1 MFVRLVPFAALCCL
15 IGTVFA
21 SPLQDRQA
29 PAPTVTV
36 FNGVVIG
43 TTTQYADAKATN
55 NKFLGIPFAKSP
67 PLRFGMPQPAES
79 WSAPLVATT
88 FKPGC
93 PQTTAIPQ
101 QIPSGTSEDC
111 LYLNVFTPADAA
123 AGSNKTVLY
132 WVYGGNLQSGSTA
145 VDLYD
150 GSSMAANQD
159 VVVVTFGYR
168 INAFGFSNA
177 PEIPVAEQNV
187 GFYDQRLA
195 LSWVRSNIQA
205 FGGDPEKITIF
216 GQSAGGYSVKYL
228 LRLPPSPLPYRAAIM
243 QSQATLILGNGADSW
258 NRLAADLGCTGPS
271 TLACVRAADGQ
282 QVEAIVINQSLD
294 FPPVE
299 DRITYLEDVYPGFGS
314 GAANVPVMLGTNGQE
329 ASIVP
334 LLLGLDG
341 TPSIEIIELLTSFL
355 PVVGD
360 VITNIL
366 NAILRN
372 NPVYNLVDALITNLV
387 FQCDTAKLTQT
398 IYNSG
403 RPVWRYF
410 YNASFPNTM
419 PFPDA
424 GAYHGAEIPEVFGTY
439 PRANATAQQKALSQY
454 VQTAWA
460 SFAKDPTNGPGWP
473 AYGSAQNVANL
484 GSNGSPGEVTIPAA
498 QIDGICGLIGVLG
511 GLDAALASANASSLV
526 AGALEQTL
534 RLDKSIT

>member
-1 MFVRLVPFAALCCL
+1 MYARFVPFVALCCL
-15 IGTVFA
+15 ACTNLA

-29 PAPTVTV
+29 SAPTVTV
-36 FNGVVIG
+36 SNGVIVG
-43 TTTQYADAKATN
+43 TTTQYADATATN

-67 PLRFGMPQPAES
+67 PLRFGMPEAAGPWNS
-79 WSAPLVATT
+79 PLVATT

-93 PQTTAIPQ
+93 PQTTAIPE

-111 LYLNVFTPADAA
+111 LYLNVFTPAGTTAW
-123 AGSNKTVLY
+123 SNKTVLF
-132 WVYGGNLQSGSTA
+132 WVYGGNLQSGSA
-145 VDLYD
+145 AIDLYD
-150 GSSMAANQD
+150 GSFMAANQD
-159 VVVVTFGYR
+159 VVVVSFGYR

-177 PEIPVAEQNV
+177 PEIPISEQNV

-195 LSWVRSNIQA
+195 LNWVRSNIQA

-228 LRLPPSPLPYRAAIM
+228 LRLPPDPLPYRAAIM

-258 NRLAADLGCTGPS
+258 NRLAAELGCTGPS

-282 QVEAIVINQSLD
+282 QVEAIVTNQSLG

-299 DRITYLEDVYPGFGS
+299 DRITYLEDVYPDFAR

-329 ASIVP
+329 ASRIP
-334 LLLGLDG
+334 FLLGLNG
-341 TPSIEIIELLTSFL
+341 TPVIEIVQLLTSFL

-360 VITNIL
+360 VLTNIL

-372 NPVYNLVDALITNLV
+372 NPVYNLVDALMTNLV
-387 FQCDTAKLTQT
+387 FQCATAKLTQM
-398 IYNSG
+398 IHDSG

-410 YNASFPNTM
+410 YNASFPNTT
-419 PFPDA
+419 PFPGA

-439 PRANATAQQKALSQY
+439 SRENATAQQRALSQY
-454 VQTAWA
+454 MQSAWA
-460 SFAKDPTNGPGWP
+460 NFAKNPTSGPGWP

-484 GSNGSPGEVTIPAA
+484 GSNGSPGEVTIPPA
-498 QIDGICGLIGVLG
+498 QIDGICGLLGVLG
-511 GLDAALASANASSLV
+511 GLNTALGSANASSPV

-534 RLDKSIT
+534 RLGESLA